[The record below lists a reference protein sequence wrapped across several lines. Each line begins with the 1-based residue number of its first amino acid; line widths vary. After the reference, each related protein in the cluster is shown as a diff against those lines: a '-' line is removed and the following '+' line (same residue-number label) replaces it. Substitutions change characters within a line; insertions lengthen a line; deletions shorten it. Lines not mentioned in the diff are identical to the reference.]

1 MDPLLFARALV
12 VELAAEHGRGHSGAN
27 ASSSVVASV
36 AATARAVV
44 ASATGAV
51 QAGGPAAK
59 GGGGGAGSHGV
70 SSVSA
75 WNAAIARDFQY
86 AFGLAVV
93 VFLLF
98 VTPLIA
104 GWAANG
110 RWKSGWMLRSSAAE
124 KDAPVAVNEK
134 GEKGTEKVRDAVVMD
149 VFDRP
154 ALLQVVP
161 TSALTAYLRTLY
173 NRILLRP
180 FPIFHLTLGQ
190 IALCIVYG
198 AVVVFCLF
206 FECLDHL
213 SNFNR
218 TAAVG
223 VGQLP
228 ALFLFASKNSALS
241 ALGQGYEKM
250 NYLHRVAGRLV
261 VLCGLLHAVFYL
273 VKHPFDLSEPMQQ
286 SGTACVIAC
295 GLLLIPSVSYV
306 RNTFYQF
313 FLLSHIAGWITFLVG
328 LYYHAPDF
336 ATPYLIFCFVVY
348 GLDVVLRVA
357 KTRFGKASIVALPAN
372 TLMIQSHTI
381 SSGFRP
387 GQHVWLRTWKAGGW
401 WRGWETHPFTIAS
414 APEGA
419 SPLQGSHRLTLLV
432 KAAGDYTTALKK
444 AAEVS
449 LGDSSAKVIGCA
461 FEGPYGGPML
471 TDFADAQSVLLVAGG
486 SGITF
491 CAPILEELVYL
502 ATVGKTSV
510 RSVTLVWT
518 MREAELIESYQAF
531 LGGLVEVARERTAL
545 EVKISLHVTRAPL
558 NVPPDTRVNAT
569 LPSPVPHSTLSLAR
583 PSISYVLDD
592 IASDVVSMTTRMNLA
607 CGGGIVVGSC
617 GPRHLIEEVRR
628 AVGQVPVAKAVAVGG
643 IVVCGETF
651 GW

>member
-1 MDPLLFARALV
+1 MSVPAMDPLLFARGLV
-12 VELAAEHGRGHSGAN
+12 VELAAEHSRAHSGAN

-36 AATARAVV
+36 TATASAVAASSTGV
-44 ASATGAV
+44 AAAA
-51 QAGGPAAK
+51 AGGAAAK
-59 GGGGGAGSHGV
+59 GGGASSHGV

-93 VFLLF
+93 LFLLF

-110 RWKSGWMLRSSAAE
+110 RWRSGWMMRTSAAE
-124 KDAPVAVNEK
+124 KAPSVAVNEK
-134 GEKGTEKVRDAVVMD
+134 GGERSEKVKDAVVMD

-154 ALLQVVP
+154 ALLKIVP
-161 TSALTAYLRTLY
+161 TSVFVAHLRTLY

-180 FPIFHLTLGQ
+180 FPLFHLTFGQ
-190 IALCIVYG
+190 IALCVVYE

-206 FECLDHL
+206 FKCLDHL

-218 TAAVG
+218 TAAVC
-223 VGQLP
+223 VAQLP
-228 ALFLFASKNSALS
+228 ALFLFASKNSAL
-241 ALGQGYEKM
+241 AVLGKGYEKM

-261 VLCGLLHAVFYL
+261 VLCGLMHALFFL
-273 VKHPFDLSEPMQQ
+273 VKHPFDLSKPIQQ
-286 SGTACVIAC
+286 SGMACVIAC
-295 GLLLIPSVSYV
+295 GLLLIPSVSYI
-306 RNTFYQF
+306 RNTFYQL
-313 FLLSHIAGWITFLVG
+313 FLLSHIAGWIAFLVG
-328 LYYHAPDF
+328 LYYHAPEF
-336 ATPYLIFCFVVY
+336 TTPYLIFCFVVY
-348 GLDVVLRVA
+348 GLDVVTRVA
-357 KTRFGKASIVALPAN
+357 KTRLGKASIVSLPAN

-387 GQHVWLRTWKAGGW
+387 GQHVWLRTWNVGGW

-414 APEGA
+414 APDGA

-432 KAAGDYTTALKK
+432 KAAGDYTKALNKK
-444 AAEVS
+444 AEVS

-471 TDFADAQSVLLVAGG
+471 TDFADAQSVLLIAGG

-491 CAPILEELVYL
+491 CAPLLEELVYL
-502 ATVGKTSV
+502 ATVGKSSV

-531 LGGLVEVARERTAL
+531 LSGLVDVAREKTAL

-558 NVPPDTRVNAT
+558 NLPHDTRVDAN

-583 PSISYVLDD
+583 PSISHTLDNV
-592 IASDVVSMTTRMNLA
+592 AGDVVDSTTRMNLA
-607 CGGGIVVGSC
+607 RGGGIVVGSC
-617 GPRHLIEEVRR
+617 GPRGLVKEVRR
-628 AVGQVPVAKAVAVGG
+628 AVGQVPVAKAVAV
-643 IVVCGETF
+643 
-651 GW
+651 